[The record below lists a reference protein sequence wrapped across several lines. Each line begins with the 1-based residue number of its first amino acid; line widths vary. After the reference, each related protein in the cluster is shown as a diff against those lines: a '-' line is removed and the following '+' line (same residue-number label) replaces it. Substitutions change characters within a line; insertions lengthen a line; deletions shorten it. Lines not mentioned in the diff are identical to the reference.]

1 MLFGLAFSPDLEP
14 ELELGG
20 SSVLLVFINRVRK
33 SSAASGPGSCWL
45 LPVLL
50 LAGVVCTL
58 PFPRLALA
66 VFLAINI

>member
-1 MLFGLAFSPDLEP
+1 MLLGLAFSPDLEP

-33 SSAASGPGSCWL
+33 SSANCWP

-58 PFPRLALA
+58 PFPRFVLV
-66 VFLAINI
+66 VFLAITI